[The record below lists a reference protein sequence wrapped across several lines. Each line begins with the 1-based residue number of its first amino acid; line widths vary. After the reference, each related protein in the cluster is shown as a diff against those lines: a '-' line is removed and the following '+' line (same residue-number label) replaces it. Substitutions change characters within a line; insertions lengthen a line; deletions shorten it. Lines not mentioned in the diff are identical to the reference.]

1 MKKFCIVV
9 AIICVITLTWCF
21 ASAAEPQPASTFDTT
36 IIEQT
41 WCSGLDYGTVRM
53 VGGWWYDDHMIE
65 DEQGHVWVIEQDVE
79 PNDFLLVWIVD
90 NHTPE
95 DYTDD
100 AIVKVWREAY

>member
-1 MKKFCIVV
+1 MKKFCIVI

-21 ASAAEPQPASTFDTT
+21 VSAAEPQPASIFDTT

-53 VGGWWYDDHMIE
+53 VGGWWHDEHMIE
-65 DEQGHVWVIEQDVE
+65 DEQGNVWVIEQDVE

-90 NHTPE
+90 NHTPK